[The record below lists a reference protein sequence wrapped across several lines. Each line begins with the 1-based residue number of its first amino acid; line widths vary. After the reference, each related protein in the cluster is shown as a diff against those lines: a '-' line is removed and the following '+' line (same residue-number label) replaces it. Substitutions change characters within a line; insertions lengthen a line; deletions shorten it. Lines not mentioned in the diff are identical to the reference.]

1 MTLKETH
8 SSNAS
13 LLDEDD
19 SDQDSGVEGDH
30 VKGNAAT
37 GRTIPDDDQFDIT
50 DDAELQDS
58 DDQLDIDILAQDRER
73 QQEQDNDLCKYQVC
87 AAHDYYFPPPYF
99 IWRRK
104 LFNG

>member
-87 AAHDYYFPPPYF
+87 AAHDY
-99 IWRRK
+99 
-104 LFNG
+104 